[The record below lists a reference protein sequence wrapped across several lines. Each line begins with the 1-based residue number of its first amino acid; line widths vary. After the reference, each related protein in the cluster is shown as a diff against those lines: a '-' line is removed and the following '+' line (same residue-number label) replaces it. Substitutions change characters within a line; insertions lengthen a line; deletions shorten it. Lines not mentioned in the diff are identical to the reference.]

1 MKNILSNKDK
11 IIIAIITLLVLSAL
25 SYGGYAIFYKRT
37 ENVQVQNKVYTCPM
51 HPQIISDHPGQC
63 PICGMDLVLKTS
75 ETSSEMQT
83 KQDTASKDIMEV
95 KLSPSQQVLANVQTV
110 KIGMKQFSGEKAFNG
125 YVKVNE
131 KNFSQ
136 IATPVAGKIVKL
148 YVNFEGETVSKGQ
161 PVAEIYSPDL
171 VATQKEYLIALDNYN
186 QVQKSGNQ
194 FATEQASSLL
204 ESTRMRL
211 RYWELTP
218 EQIGT
223 IEKTREIK
231 YSSTIYSK
239 YSGVITK
246 KYFNV
251 GHWAMAGEAIFDL
264 DDLSTVWVIANIY
277 ESDIQYIKSG
287 QTAEIYSSAYPD
299 EVMNA
304 KINFVNPV
312 FNPDSRTLEVRIDVA
327 NRNYKLKPDMYVK
340 VKINTYVNYTLAVP
354 KNAVIRTGERNVVYI
369 QKEPGVYVPKEV
381 QISYDQDGYYAV
393 ISGLKEGDIIVSS
406 GGFLIDSES
415 QIQMGMTSGH
425 EGHNMNTKNEDDYK
439 INPGQDIMKD
449 IDQKNQTH
457 QH

>member
-1 MKNILSNKDK
+1 MKNILSNKNK
-11 IIIAIITLLVLSAL
+11 IIIALLALLVVSVL
-25 SYGGYAIFYKRT
+25 SYGGYVTFFKRA
-37 ENVQVQNKVYTCPM
+37 ENVQAQNKVYTCPM

-63 PICGMDLVLKTS
+63 PICGMTLVLKTTELGS
-75 ETSSEMQT
+75 EIQT
-83 KQDTASKDIMEV
+83 KQDTTVKDLMEV
-95 KLSPSQQVLANVQTV
+95 KLSPSQQVLANVQTMKV
-110 KIGMKQFSGEKAFNG
+110 GMKQFSGEKTFNG
-125 YVKVNE
+125 YIKVNE

-148 YVNFEGETVSKGQ
+148 YVNFEGETVGKGQ

-186 QVQKSGNQ
+186 QVQKSGNE

-204 ESTRMRL
+204 ESARMRL

-223 IEKTREIK
+223 LEKTREIK

-354 KNAVIRTGERNVVYI
+354 KNAVIRTGERNVVYV
-369 QKEPGVYVPKEV
+369 QKESGVYVPREV
-381 QISYDQDGYYAV
+381 QISYEQDGYYAV
-393 ISGLKEGDIIVSS
+393 TSGLKDGDIVVSS

-425 EGHNMNTKNEDDYK
+425 EGHNMNTNNDEDNK

-449 IDQKNQTH
+449 MDQKNQK
-457 QH
+457 